1 MSVLPKFN
9 RPLPQ
14 TDGPK
19 LHPFPG
25 RKKPINFVRALSDIN
40 ADGQSHVFEVS
51 IGSKKYALKMVG
63 ISAMDCG
70 FQIPC

>member
-1 MSVLPKFN
+1 MSVLPLVPNFN
-9 RPLPQ
+9 KPLPQ

-25 RKKPINFVRALSDIN
+25 RKKPINFVRVLSDIN
-40 ADGQSHVFEVS
+40 ADGQSHVIEVS

-63 ISAMDCG
+63 I
-70 FQIPC
+70 